1 MRTRAAVPSATR
13 VERGRRRRALRPRSL
28 RAAASGLASGLLVLA
43 LAACS
48 TGGGT
53 DDSPAPDAG
62 ETATTAP
69 SPSEPPTDASSP
81 TPTDDGSTPA
91 DDATEAPL
99 PFPAN
104 IDPDTQDPSADAAL
118 NVTDIRIGHHDG
130 FDRVV
135 LELGG
140 TGTPGWRVEYVDQP
154 TDDGSG
160 NLATVAGDAYLQVM
174 ISGSGYPMDTGVEE
188 YTEPNPVVGSDDGEV
203 EEVLLRGV
211 FEGYTQAFVGVDD
224 ERRPFRVFALE
235 DPTRV
240 VVDVRDDD

>member
-1 MRTRAAVPSATR
+1 MASPRAATAV
-13 VERGRRRRALRPRSL
+13 V
-28 RAAASGLASGLLVLA
+28 GLLALS
-43 LAACS
+43 LAAC
-48 TGGGT
+48 TPGGT
-53 DDSPAPDAG
+53 DDSPSPSD
-62 ETATTAP
+62 TATGGSP
-69 SPSEPPTDASSP
+69 SPTDSPTDAPAES
-81 TPTDDGSTPA
+81 PTDDSTAPP

-104 IDPDTQDPSADAAL
+104 TEPDTQDPSADAAL
-118 NVTDIRIGHHDG
+118 TVTDIRIGHHDG
-130 FDRVV
+130 YDRVV

-154 TDDGSG
+154 VDDGKG
-160 NLATVAGDAYLQVM
+160 DVVAVDGDAYLQVM
-174 ISGSGYPMDTGVEE
+174 ISGSGYPMDTGVDE
-188 YTEPNPVVGSDDGEV
+188 YAGPNPVRAGDDGEV

-224 ERRPFRVFALE
+224 EQRPFRVFALE

>member
-1 MRTRAAVPSATR
+1 MTTRRAVRTRQARPTGRAVPGGPAAVAGA
-13 VERGRRRRALRPRSL
+13 V
-28 RAAASGLASGLLVLA
+28 LVLA

-48 TGGGT
+48 
-53 DDSPAPDAG
+53 PG
-62 ETATTAP
+62 ESDESP
-69 SPSEPPTDASSP
+69 SPSSTATSASPSPTDSPSTTPEPGAEPPA
-81 TPTDDGSTPA
+81 GASTPS

-104 IDPDTQDPSADAAL
+104 TEPDTQDPSADAAL
-118 NVTDIRIGHHDG
+118 TVTDVRVGHHDG

-135 LELGG
+135 FELGG

-154 TDDGSG
+154 VDDGKG
-160 NLATVAGDAYLQVM
+160 DVVAVDGDAYLQVM

-188 YTEPNPVVGSDDGEV
+188 YAGPNPVRAGDDGEV

-224 ERRPFRVFALE
+224 EQRPFRVFSLE

-240 VVDVRDDD
+240 VVDVRDDG